1 MANPFPFV
9 AGQVLTAAQ
18 LNGIGEAATAFT
30 PTFTGYTRGNGT
42 SQSYYTRVNKLVFVS
57 CFETL
62 GTTSA
67 VTGTIAMTLPVTAS
81 RQSSIP
87 VSRGYIEDT
96 GVQLYWATIFPQ
108 STTKVQVFTDATG
121 GTYAS
126 NGGVSST
133 VPMTWGNLDNFGFA
147 FVYEAA

>member
-1 MANPFPFV
+1 MPNPFPFS

-18 LNGIGEAATAFT
+18 MNGIGEAATAFT

-62 GTTSA
+62 GTTSS
-67 VTGTIAMTLPVTAS
+67 VTGSITMTLPVTAS
-81 RQSSIP
+81 RISSIP
-87 VSRGYIEDT
+87 TSRAYIEDN
-96 GVQLYWATIFPQ
+96 GILLYWATVLPAATTAVTL
-108 STTKVQVFTDATG
+108 STDLTN
-121 GTYAS
+121 GTYAN
-126 NGGVSST
+126 NGGTSAT
-133 VPMTWGNLDNFGFA
+133 VPMTWGNLDKFQFA